1 MKPLGVL
8 LVIITI
14 ITVANSY
21 RRISCEGDV
30 CSVCRES
37 GCQLS
42 CTGDDCESCPSG
54 GCCNGINCNICV
66 NSSCCQTQKC
76 NYCVRKC
83 NRRCPV
89 NRIKSN
95 SYCNDKCQKACVNY
109 FGKQSSQGA
118 YNVTTVIRLF
128 NYLNN
133 TNIVET
139 PVNVTVI
146 NKNNFTIHSDDLANS
161 FNSNFGGNL
170 FGNQTQSKCCYIV
183 HPEVCPESPNIC
195 FRRKHAECSYLCTS
209 DHILIREDLTANN
222 TCIPINVYP
231 NYYCGQYITED
242 CKGCYVCDNGNC
254 LESPLCSASCKQSI
268 LPEEYYN
275 IPYQKNV

>member
-95 SYCNDKCQKACVNY
+95 SYCNDKCQKACVVRMY
-109 FGKQSSQGA
+109 IKYSMVFLIISYSSRIILG
-118 YNVTTVIRLF
+118 NNRHTVH
-128 NYLNN
+128 
-133 TNIVET
+133 TM
-139 PVNVTVI
+139 
-146 NKNNFTIHSDDLANS
+146 
-161 FNSNFGGNL
+161 
-170 FGNQTQSKCCYIV
+170 
-183 HPEVCPESPNIC
+183 
-195 FRRKHAECSYLCTS
+195 
-209 DHILIREDLTANN
+209 
-222 TCIPINVYP
+222 
-231 NYYCGQYITED
+231 
-242 CKGCYVCDNGNC
+242 
-254 LESPLCSASCKQSI
+254 
-268 LPEEYYN
+268 
-275 IPYQKNV
+275 